1 MRKKL
6 LQNTLFVAMAAWAM
20 YLAQQQG
27 VLQHSAA
34 FQDASGAMT
43 LAAR

>member
-20 YLAQQQG
+20 YLAQGQASVQSAQLLGG
-27 VLQHSAA
+27 VTAVA
-34 FQDASGAMT
+34 V
-43 LAAR
+43 R